1 MMLGYVN
8 VKTEKPFADKSI
20 LMKALLTRL
29 SKLKFFKKEKKKKL
43 FELYDINSSLK
54 GIMLWTVLGLW
65 DLHQEGFTAYLIPFI
80 LLLSERFL
88 KIEPKKT
95 LSYKPKK

>member
-29 SKLKFFKKEKKKKL
+29 SNLKFFKKEKKKEA
-43 FELYDINSSLK
+43 F
-54 GIMLWTVLGLW
+54 
-65 DLHQEGFTAYLIPFI
+65 
-80 LLLSERFL
+80 
-88 KIEPKKT
+88 
-95 LSYKPKK
+95 

>member
-29 SKLKFFKKEKKKKL
+29 SKLKFFKKEKKRS
-43 FELYDINSSLK
+43 F
-54 GIMLWTVLGLW
+54 
-65 DLHQEGFTAYLIPFI
+65 
-80 LLLSERFL
+80 LSCM
-88 KIEPKKT
+88 T
-95 LSYKPKK
+95 